1 MTTLSSAPVAPLLA
15 RLFADADANPP
26 AQSPAFA
33 GVTSED
39 RGRMMRSKTDY
50 RDFYAQLSGFAL
62 PVSREVGGLLY
73 MKHSIAKMLPFGPT
87 PRQKATGTALSWRTN
102 STSRSPTA

>member
-50 RDFYAQLSGFAL
+50 RDF
-62 PVSREVGGLLY
+62 
-73 MKHSIAKMLPFGPT
+73 
-87 PRQKATGTALSWRTN
+87 
-102 STSRSPTA
+102 